1 MECSPEH
8 NESGVSPVYVRR
20 HHSGRSPQSRP
31 QVSVTG
37 WHYNEYAGL
46 SMLYI
51 TNRRNSAYYHSL
63 MGAEWQVHV
72 PALFHV
78 FYMFVGKHIKFETDL
93 IKSSP
98 KEAAGTNWAFD
109 KVLHM
114 IQLTGHLVWFILRP
128 MRLNTESLHS
138 HAPTL
143 AARGELHFNEL
154 LILVCVPV
162 IITDLMNIYVSCLKF
177 RDVRKRTG
185 MLWRS

>member
-1 MECSPEH
+1 MNLEWVQFMYAGIIQEDL
-8 NESGVSPVYVRR
+8 
-20 HHSGRSPQSRP
+20 HSHAL

-37 WHYNEYAGL
+37 WHYSEYAGL

-51 TNRRNSAYYHSL
+51 TNRQNSYCILLLTNGSRMAGWCSCVVPCFL
-63 MGAEWQVHV
+63 HV
-72 PALFHV
+72 CWKTNKIWNWL
-78 FYMFVGKHIKFETDL
+78 L
-93 IKSSP
+93 IKCSP
-98 KEAAGTNWAFD
+98 QEAAEINWAFE
-109 KVLHM
+109 KVLNM
-114 IQLTGHLVWFILRP
+114 IKLTGHLAWFILRP

-177 RDVRKRTG
+177 RDVRKRKG